1 MQSQGTDAPSS
12 RGLHAL
18 PMKTPAKD
26 TAGPPCPVG
35 VPRLGGRLEDIAAP
49 LTLTSNDSDTESA
62 GPISTPAS
70 VSDFLQ
76 KKVKLLRLVNR

>member
-1 MQSQGTDAPSS
+1 
-12 RGLHAL
+12 
-18 PMKTPAKD
+18 
-26 TAGPPCPVG
+26 